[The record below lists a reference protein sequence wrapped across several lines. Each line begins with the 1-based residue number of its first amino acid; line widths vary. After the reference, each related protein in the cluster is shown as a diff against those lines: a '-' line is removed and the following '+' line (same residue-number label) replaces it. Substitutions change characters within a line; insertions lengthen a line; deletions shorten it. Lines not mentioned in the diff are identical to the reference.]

1 MMFIIKKTSFIVKKT
16 STVAFPVNFC
26 LMTVALLLLSKYDFV
41 SDIRRTNWKNGKI
54 ISSCTLIVTK
64 CRLCPLSNLN
74 RSFTKTALCS
84 SSFTSFKH
92 KDNS

>member
-54 ISSCTLIVTK
+54 INCNEMQAV
-64 CRLCPLSNLN
+64 
-74 RSFTKTALCS
+74 SFVQS
-84 SSFTSFKH
+84 ESFFY
-92 KDNS
+92 